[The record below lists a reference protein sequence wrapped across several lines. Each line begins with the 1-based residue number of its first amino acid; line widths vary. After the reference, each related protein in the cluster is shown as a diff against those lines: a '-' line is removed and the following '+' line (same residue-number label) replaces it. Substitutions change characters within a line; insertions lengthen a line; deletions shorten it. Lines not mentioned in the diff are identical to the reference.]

1 MFITSIVL
9 YSLTSSPPAEIAQAC
24 RPHPGSGRQNALAGN
39 SAPQRFCGGKITTK
53 KRHGE
58 TQAMPECLC
67 RPAAPPASSLHEDL
81 PVHPSPHG
89 ESTKTENRPTGRQ
102 NASEMAETLTP
113 PKTGKDKPADSGGH
127 RPAPQA
133 PQRGSGEGQLARAEE
148 YPTARDEVRPLPGTG
163 LPPRRHTAARTPTLL
178 YPPENRLA
186 AVPQRGFTRS
196 LKCKVFAIGLSCSQL
211 GDFHCEKTERPRR
224 FLGKTQPRATGNTKC
239 QNGSEG
245 RLQQILSA
253 G

>member
-1 MFITSIVL
+1 M
-9 YSLTSSPPAEIAQAC
+9 AKHKRC
-24 RPHPGSGRQNALAGN
+24 QNAFAVPPRHPPHR
-39 SAPQRFCGGKITTK
+39 STK
-53 KRHGE
+53 TCPS
-58 TQAMPECLC
+58 TQA
-67 RPAAPPASSLHEDL
+67 HT
-81 PVHPSPHG
+81 G
-89 ESTKTENRPTGRQ
+89 ESTKTEDRPTGRQ

-133 PQRGSGEGQLARAEE
+133 PQRGSGEGQQARAEE

-163 LPPRRHTAARTPTLL
+163 LPPRRHTAARTPILL
-178 YPPENRLA
+178 YPPENRLT

-196 LKCKVFAIGLSCSQL
+196 LKCKVFAIRLFFSQL
-211 GDFHCEKTERPRR
+211 GDFHCKKTERPRR

-245 RLQQILSA
+245 RPQQILSA